1 MKKLF
6 GLLPICFVLLA
17 IISCSGLNES
27 SSLSLTFNGSDFVQN
42 TSARNIS
49 VSSEYEGYYIVASVL
64 GDYTETKSLQITSG
78 GTYTIEFNS
87 VPVGANIYVEANVYN
102 PNCNEEYNYCH
113 IFTGTSAKQKVA
125 AGENTVNLVMKKLTE
140 NLTGAYE
147 TTVSGRS
154 AELPDGTSLDNAP
167 DLTLYKNG
175 KYKLA
180 MGNSI
185 YSEGL
190 WRCSVLD
197 DNGLPAVNGGA
208 ACTLYLTECIYFNVS
223 ANTPGDS
230 GGSQL
235 TNCVIIERPTEKS
248 FSKTEGTFMFDF
260 KSESG
265 VVFGLGWA

>member
-113 IFTGTSAKQKVA
+113 IFTGTSAKQKVS
-125 AGENTVNLVMKKLTE
+125 AGENNVNLVMK
-140 NLTGAYE
+140 NLVKE
-147 TTVSGRS
+147 
-154 AELPDGTSLDNAP
+154 D
-167 DLTLYKNG
+167 DLNEYDSMRGSYLFNEDSIDVEFRKYPNG
-175 KYKLA
+175 KYQIKSDGTDTIL
-180 MGNSI
+180 
-185 YSEGL
+185 SEGL
-190 WRCSVLD
+190 LTGGSGFEYNSDTGVGTEFTINEYIYSYWNSEENGASVFSGHTILD
-197 DNGLPAVNGGA
+197 NYNSQSVTTGEMNSFNFNSKNGL
-208 ACTLYLTECIYFNVS
+208 TYRFT
-223 ANTPGDS
+223 NT
-230 GGSQL
+230 
-235 TNCVIIERPTEKS
+235 
-248 FSKTEGTFMFDF
+248 
-260 KSESG
+260 
-265 VVFGLGWA
+265 